1 MNNKIMSDST
11 LPVACALSDAE
22 FREREQTILRKL
34 RQNALERKE
43 LADGYGFRFSF
54 GEDLFREITEMIILE
69 RKCCPFLDFKITLEA
84 ANNDILIEIT
94 GAEGAKEFIAET
106 FK

>member
-11 LPVACALSDAE
+11 LPVACALNDAE
-22 FREREQTILRKL
+22 FCEREQLILQKIL
-34 RQNALERKE
+34 QNVLERKE
-43 LADGYGFRFSF
+43 LADGFGFRFASDD
-54 GEDLFREITEMIILE
+54 DLFREITEMIILE

-84 ANNDILIEIT
+84 GNGDIRIEMT
-94 GAEGAKEFIAET
+94 GAEGAKEFIAAT

>member
-1 MNNKIMSDST
+1 M
-11 LPVACALSDAE
+11 PVACALNDAE
-22 FREREQTILRKL
+22 FREREQAILRKL
-34 RQNALERKE
+34 MQNALERKE
-43 LADGYGFRFSF
+43 LADGFNFRFSF
-54 GEDLFREITEMIILE
+54 GEDLFREIIEMIILE

-84 ANNDILIEIT
+84 GDGDIGIEIT